1 MAKNNK
7 TSAADELAES
17 YGEMLALLQTH
28 YERTGDLALK
38 EVVDRARARRDAPR
52 S

>member
-1 MAKNNK
+1 MAKNK
-7 TSAADELAES
+7 PSTADELAES
-17 YGEMLALLQTH
+17 YAEMLALLETH

-38 EVVDRARARRDAPR
+38 EVVDRARVRRDAAR